1 VLLLEIAP
9 DQTREEAQ
17 FHLARYLR
25 ISEGNPVAAEIMLKG
40 ILDRSPGAAPVRF
53 ELAQL
58 YLDQKRFDDAKDQV
72 IAATKDAPPEIR
84 KQNCENF
91 AQILRQLGAN
101 AQADAILQAAESR

>member
-1 VLLLEIAP
+1 
-9 DQTREEAQ
+9 
-17 FHLARYLR
+17 
-25 ISEGNPVAAEIMLKG
+25 
-40 ILDRSPGAAPVRF
+40 
-53 ELAQL
+53 L

-101 AQADAILQAAESR
+101 AQADAILQTLSQ